1 MVDIAAIPEPVAID
15 LDRTAIIV
23 VDMQNAFASKG
34 GMLDLAGKDISYAPA
49 VIDVHQ
55 RLLGAG
61 RQAGVKIVYLAM
73 TYDEELTKAGGPE
86 SPNYQKEFGIVL
98 MREQPELGKVLVD
111 GSWDWQIVDEL
122 APQPGDLL
130 VRKSRY
136 SGFVDTDLDSYLR
149 SEGIRN
155 LLFTGIATNV
165 CVESTARDAFFN
177 EYWPILIEDA
187 MTHVGPEFCQQATLW
202 NFENLFGWVSNSQA
216 VMDAFATRG
225 EQVAPT
231 ASEQV
236 SA

>member
-15 LDRTAIIV
+15 LERTAIVV

-34 GMLDLAGKDISYAPA
+34 GMLDLAGKDISYAPG
-49 VIDVHQ
+49 VIDVHAT
-55 RLLGAG
+55 LLDRA
-61 RQAGVKIVYLAM
+61 RAAGVKIVYLAM
-73 TYDEELTKAGGPE
+73 TYNADLSNAGGPS

-98 MREQPELGKVLVD
+98 MREHPELGQVLID
-111 GSWDWQIVDEL
+111 GSWDWQIVDAL

-130 VRKSRY
+130 VRKYRY
-136 SGFVDTDLDSYLR
+136 SGFVGTHLDSYLR

-165 CVESTARDAFFN
+165 CVESTARDAFFH

-202 NFENLFGWVSNSQA
+202 NFENLFGWVTDSKA
-216 VMDAFATRG
+216 VLKAFA
-225 EQVAPT
+225 
-231 ASEQV
+231 ASDV
-236 SA
+236 SAESTAKAPATA